1 MGIIHK
7 ATSISTLGAVHHR
20 TRSQKTARHAKKSY
34 HLEKEQARQASRR
47 PNEADEA
54 AAAIASVMRGVEKM
68 FGHRGPE

>member
-7 ATSISTLGAVHHR
+7 ATSMSTAVHHR
-20 TRSQKTARHAKKSY
+20 TPNQKTTRHAKKSY
-34 HLEKEQARQASRR
+34 HLEKEQARQASGR
-47 PNEADEA
+47 PSEAEEA